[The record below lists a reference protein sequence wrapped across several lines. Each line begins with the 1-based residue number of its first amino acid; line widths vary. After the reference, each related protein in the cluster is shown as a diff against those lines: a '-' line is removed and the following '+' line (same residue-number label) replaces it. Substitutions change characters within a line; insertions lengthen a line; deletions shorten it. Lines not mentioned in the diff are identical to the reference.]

1 MMENNVRKIL
11 MDRPLVI
18 PRIIINNY
26 KKLNITEEELI
37 ILIFIIDYGVDLEY
51 NPSIFVQELNI
62 DKYKVLE
69 LINSLKEK
77 NILTIL
83 IKKENKKVSSEYI
96 SLQPLYDK
104 IMNIVM
110 DNKEKQIEIDENI
123 YSIFENELGRTLSPL
138 EYEKIKEMV
147 TSYGQELVVEA
158 LKEAVYNRA
167 NNLRYI
173 ETILSEWNKKGHKTK
188 ADILKDR
195 ENYRKKKTDNIKLP
209 DIDWLNEDE

>member
-1 MMENNVRKIL
+1 

-173 ETILSEWNKKGHKTK
+173 ETILSEWNKKGYKSK
-188 ADILKDR
+188 VDILKDR

>member
-1 MMENNVRKIL
+1 

-51 NPSIFVQELNI
+51 NPSVFVQELNI

-104 IMNIVM
+104 VMNIVM

-173 ETILSEWNKKGHKTK
+173 ETILSEWNKKGYKSK
-188 ADILKDR
+188 VDILKDR
-195 ENYRKKKTDNIKLP
+195 ENYKKKKTDNIKLP

>member
-1 MMENNVRKIL
+1 MENNVRKIL

-173 ETILSEWNKKGHKTK
+173 ETILSEWNKKGYKSK
-188 ADILKDR
+188 VDILRDR

>member
-77 NILTIL
+77 NVLTIL

-209 DIDWLNEDE
+209 DIDWLNDDE

>member
-1 MMENNVRKIL
+1 MENNVRKIL

-83 IKKENKKVSSEYI
+83 IKKENKRVSSEYI

-195 ENYRKKKTDNIKLP
+195 ENYRRKKTDNIKLP

>member
-195 ENYRKKKTDNIKLP
+195 ENYRRKKTDNIKLP

>member
-1 MMENNVRKIL
+1 MENNVRKIL

-209 DIDWLNEDE
+209 DIDWLNDDE

>member
-1 MMENNVRKIL
+1 

-104 IMNIVM
+104 VMNIVM

-173 ETILSEWNKKGHKTK
+173 ETILSEWNKKGYKSK

>member
-1 MMENNVRKIL
+1 MENNVRKIL

-18 PRIIINNY
+18 PRTIINNY

-173 ETILSEWNKKGHKTK
+173 ETILSEWNKKGYKSK
-188 ADILKDR
+188 VDILKDR

>member
-77 NILTIL
+77 NVLTIL

>member
-1 MMENNVRKIL
+1 MENNVRKIL

-37 ILIFIIDYGVDLEY
+37 IIIFIIDYGVDLEY

-195 ENYRKKKTDNIKLP
+195 ENYRRKKTDNIKLP

>member
-1 MMENNVRKIL
+1 MENNVRKIL

-18 PRIIINNY
+18 TRIIINNY

-173 ETILSEWNKKGHKTK
+173 ETILSEWNKKGYKSK
-188 ADILKDR
+188 VDILKDR

>member
-1 MMENNVRKIL
+1 MENNVRKIL

-173 ETILSEWNKKGHKTK
+173 ETILSEWNKKGYKSK
-188 ADILKDR
+188 VDILKDR
-195 ENYRKKKTDNIKLP
+195 ENYRKKKTDNIFCFQIRYLS
-209 DIDWLNEDE
+209 

>member
-1 MMENNVRKIL
+1 MENNVRKIL

-77 NILTIL
+77 KKIRKFRLNIF
-83 IKKENKKVSSEYI
+83 
-96 SLQPLYDK
+96 LYNHF
-104 IMNIVM
+104 M
-110 DNKEKQIEIDENI
+110 
-123 YSIFENELGRTLSPL
+123 
-138 EYEKIKEMV
+138 
-147 TSYGQELVVEA
+147 
-158 LKEAVYNRA
+158 
-167 NNLRYI
+167 
-173 ETILSEWNKKGHKTK
+173 
-188 ADILKDR
+188 
-195 ENYRKKKTDNIKLP
+195 IKL
-209 DIDWLNEDE
+209 

>member
-1 MMENNVRKIL
+1 MENNVRKIL

-110 DNKEKQIEIDENI
+110 DNKEKQIEMDENI

-173 ETILSEWNKKGHKTK
+173 ETILSEWNKKGYKSK
-188 ADILKDR
+188 VDILKDR

>member
-1 MMENNVRKIL
+1 MENNVRKIL

-173 ETILSEWNKKGHKTK
+173 ETILSEWNKKGYKSK
-188 ADILKDR
+188 VDILKDR

-209 DIDWLNEDE
+209 DIDWLNEDK

>member
-1 MMENNVRKIL
+1 MENNVRKIL

-173 ETILSEWNKKGHKTK
+173 ETILSEWNKKGYKNK

>member
-1 MMENNVRKIL
+1 MLEKFLWI
-11 MDRPLVI
+11 DRLL
-18 PRIIINNY
+18 Y
-26 KKLNITEEELI
+26 QEELI

-173 ETILSEWNKKGHKTK
+173 ETILSEWNKKGYKSK

>member
-1 MMENNVRKIL
+1 MENNVRKIL

-104 IMNIVM
+104 VMNIVM

-173 ETILSEWNKKGHKTK
+173 ETILSEWNKKGYKSK
-188 ADILKDR
+188 VDILKDR

>member
-1 MMENNVRKIL
+1 MENNVRKIL

-37 ILIFIIDYGVDLEY
+37 ILIFIIDYGADLEY

-173 ETILSEWNKKGHKTK
+173 ETILSEWNKKGYKSK
-188 ADILKDR
+188 VDILKDR

>member
-1 MMENNVRKIL
+1 M
-11 MDRPLVI
+11 
-18 PRIIINNY
+18 
-26 KKLNITEEELI
+26 
-37 ILIFIIDYGVDLEY
+37 
-51 NPSIFVQELNI
+51 
-62 DKYKVLE
+62 
-69 LINSLKEK
+69 
-77 NILTIL
+77 TIL

-195 ENYRKKKTDNIKLP
+195 ENYRRKKTDNIKLP

>member
-1 MMENNVRKIL
+1 MENNVRKIL

-51 NPSIFVQELNI
+51 NPSVFVQELNI

-104 IMNIVM
+104 VMNIVM

-147 TSYGQELVVEA
+147 TSYGQELVAEA

-173 ETILSEWNKKGHKTK
+173 ETILSEWNKKGYKSK

>member
-1 MMENNVRKIL
+1 MENNVRKIL

-77 NILTIL
+77 NVLTIL

-173 ETILSEWNKKGHKTK
+173 ETILSEWNKKGYKSK
-188 ADILKDR
+188 VDILKDR

>member
-1 MMENNVRKIL
+1 MENNVRKIL

-173 ETILSEWNKKGHKTK
+173 ETILSEWNKKGYKSK

-195 ENYRKKKTDNIKLP
+195 ENYKKKKTDNIKLP

>member
-1 MMENNVRKIL
+1 MENNVRKIL

-147 TSYGQELVVEA
+147 TSYGQEIVVEA

-173 ETILSEWNKKGHKTK
+173 ETILSEWNKKGYKSK

>member
-1 MMENNVRKIL
+1 MENNVRKIL

-51 NPSIFVQELNI
+51 NPSIFVQELNM

-173 ETILSEWNKKGHKTK
+173 ETILSEWNKKGYKSK

>member
-1 MMENNVRKIL
+1 MENNVRKIL

-104 IMNIVM
+104 IMNIVI

-173 ETILSEWNKKGHKTK
+173 ETILSEWNKKGYKSK
-188 ADILKDR
+188 VDILKDR

>member
-1 MMENNVRKIL
+1 

-51 NPSIFVQELNI
+51 NPSVFVQELNI

-173 ETILSEWNKKGHKTK
+173 ETILSEWNKKGYKSK

>member
-1 MMENNVRKIL
+1 MENNVRKIL

-26 KKLNITEEELI
+26 KKLNITEVELI

-173 ETILSEWNKKGHKTK
+173 ETILSEWNKKGYKSK

>member
-1 MMENNVRKIL
+1 MENNVRKIL

-173 ETILSEWNKKGHKTK
+173 ETILSEWNKKGYKSK
-188 ADILKDR
+188 VDILKDR
-195 ENYRKKKTDNIKLP
+195 KNYRKKKTDNIKLP

>member
-1 MMENNVRKIL
+1 MENNVRKIL

-173 ETILSEWNKKGHKTK
+173 ETISSEWNKKGYKSK
-188 ADILKDR
+188 VDILKDR

>member
-1 MMENNVRKIL
+1 M
-11 MDRPLVI
+11 
-18 PRIIINNY
+18 
-26 KKLNITEEELI
+26 
-37 ILIFIIDYGVDLEY
+37 EY
-51 NPSIFVQELNI
+51 NPSVFVQELNI

-173 ETILSEWNKKGHKTK
+173 ETILSEWNKKGYKSK

>member
-1 MMENNVRKIL
+1 MENNVRKIL

-51 NPSIFVQELNI
+51 NPIIFVQELNI

-173 ETILSEWNKKGHKTK
+173 ETILSEWNKKGYKSK
-188 ADILKDR
+188 VDILKDR

>member
-1 MMENNVRKIL
+1 MENNVRKIL

-110 DNKEKQIEIDENI
+110 DNKEKQIEMDENI

-173 ETILSEWNKKGHKTK
+173 ETILSEWNKKGYKSK

>member
-1 MMENNVRKIL
+1 MENNVRKIL

-77 NILTIL
+77 NVLTIL

-209 DIDWLNEDE
+209 DIDWLNDDE

>member
-1 MMENNVRKIL
+1 MENNVRKIL

-77 NILTIL
+77 NILTKL
-83 IKKENKKVSSEYI
+83 KKKENKKVSSEYI

-138 EYEKIKEMV
+138 EYEKIKDMV
-147 TSYGQELVVEA
+147 TSYGHELVVEA

-195 ENYRKKKTDNIKLP
+195 ENYRRKKTDNIKLP
-209 DIDWLNEDE
+209 DIDWLNDDE

>member
-1 MMENNVRKIL
+1 MENNVRKIL

-173 ETILSEWNKKGHKTK
+173 ETILSEWNKKGYKSK